1 MSVVELQR
9 GGMVVVG
16 WYGRDGRGMEGVRS
30 AEGQK
35 EKGRRQGSGERREEG
50 GIGRGCYQTQFGHP
64 GRQGRGCD
72 NLRWKETPFGN

>member
-1 MSVVELQR
+1 
-9 GGMVVVG
+9 MV
-16 WYGRDGRGMEGVRS
+16 WKRWKRDGGGKECGG
-30 AEGQK
+30 AEGKGEEAGEWGK
-35 EKGRRQGSGERREEG
+35 EGGGG